1 MQHQDSFAPVSN
13 LGRQGLLQITTPTQ
27 EERTAAAALISEVFD
42 GLDLVFDQ
50 PVAA

>member
-1 MQHQDSFAPVSN
+1 MQHQDSFALVPN
-13 LGRQGLLQITTPTQ
+13 LGRQGLLQVPTPTQ
-27 EERTAAAALISEVFD
+27 EESTAAAASMSEVFD